1 LTLVMTDVFGA
12 EGPPERFSSLLI
24 RAAWAAAAADG
35 SGLEDSCGMA
45 QAFKFPTEAY
55 DGSPRSPGLRS
66 FAQAHRLVGSPL
78 PAGPVQ
84 AGSASP
90 NMGLPPARRK
100 RAAARP
106 MRPWRSRF
114 PVRAILAKVNQ
125 SGLI

>member
-1 LTLVMTDVFGA
+1 MTDVFGA

-66 FAQAHRLVGSPL
+66 FAQAHRLL
-78 PAGPVQ
+78 D
-84 AGSASP
+84 
-90 NMGLPPARRK
+90 RR
-100 RAAARP
+100 
-106 MRPWRSRF
+106 F
-114 PVRAILAKVNQ
+114 QPVRSKPDRPHRIWACPRLAASVRQ
-125 SGLI
+125 LGRCGHGGPDSRSGRSSPRLINPD